1 MTRLRRTIRLVA
13 VGWLVFL
20 LEPLSSAGLGFPSFV
35 VLFGVTVCLGGI
47 ALTLA
52 RQPGEVRWPGLVA
65 WLAYPLAAGS
75 LLLLFLGSQSPA
87 NPLFRLRFHLSR
99 PSLDGLARA
108 ALARTP
114 TQTPGWV
121 GLFPVRRV
129 SVFPPEVRLVS
140 EMCGVVDECGFLY
153 LPEPA
158 SSRRPKTR
166 LGHLGGPW
174 YHLYA
179 VF

>member
-47 ALTLA
+47 ALTLT
-52 RQPGEVRWPGLVA
+52 RRPGEVRWPALVA

-75 LLLLFLGSQSPA
+75 LLLFLGSQSPA

-114 TQTPGWV
+114 TQTPG
-121 GLFPVRRV
+121 
-129 SVFPPEVRLVS
+129 
-140 EMCGVVDECGFLY
+140 
-153 LPEPA
+153 
-158 SSRRPKTR
+158 
-166 LGHLGGPW
+166 
-174 YHLYA
+174 
-179 VF
+179 